1 MSLQLDGSA
10 AVVCVLLSVAV
21 LIWLAAGVRH
31 RFRNWRWWQASS
43 FMAGIAAVTATV
55 LTPLESLGQRDLLT
69 AHVGQHLVLGDIA
82 APLLLLG
89 LPPEGRRW
97 LRTRLLALNQNPRPW
112 ARLLSWGLSPIGALI
127 LWALAAYAWYTP
139 PLHRLAVDGG
149 PLHLLD
155 HLSFLGFGMLL
166 WLAAF
171 DPREPQGLRRG
182 LREGGLPWWGR
193 HAYAMCSRVMMV
205 PAAALL
211 WLAPNYHA
219 AARLPLGYSPA
230 GDQVAAASL
239 LVGFEMVLFAS
250 AFVLIF
256 LFLATAEGRRQATEG
271 PDVPRARSEVAD
283 PAHVNP
289 GDA

>member
-1 MSLQLDGSA
+1 MSLHLDGSV
-10 AVVCVLLSVAV
+10 AVVCALLTVAV
-21 LIWLAAGVRH
+21 LVWLTTGVRH
-31 RFRNWRWWQASS
+31 RFRNWRWWQVSS
-43 FMAGIAAVTATV
+43 FMAGITAVMAAV

-97 LRTRLLALNQNPRPW
+97 LRTRLLALNQHPSRR
-112 ARLLSWGLSPIGALI
+112 ARLLSRGLSPIGALI

-171 DPREPQGLRRG
+171 DPRESQGLRRG
-182 LREGGLPWWGR
+182 LRDGGLPWWGR
-193 HAYAMCSRVMMV
+193 HAYAMGSRVMMV

-211 WLAPNYHA
+211 WLAPNYHEA
-219 AARLPLGYSPA
+219 ASLPLGYSRA

-239 LVGFEMVLFAS
+239 LVGFEMLFFAS
-250 AFVLIF
+250 AFVVAF
-256 LFLATAEGRRQATEG
+256 LFLATAEGRRHATEARVSPG
-271 PDVPRARSEVAD
+271 AAQTDGRQRRATGRR
-283 PAHVNP
+283 
-289 GDA
+289 